1 VGADAQFGGF
11 CCLDFAGEAKTPPNN
26 RAVPYDLRV
35 KTNRLWGSQQTTIVA
50 LVCIALLS
58 GLASAFARR
67 SGLPGGLR
75 LGTGWFFHVAFGVF
89 VFVVL
94 YSLAA
99 LLTVTVRAGGPPT
112 KMSGLGFSWDWE
124 KAVEIA
130 NSGAE
135 SLEELNK
142 RLSGM
147 QEQVAAL
154 IGAERETQEALI
166 AIADAIPTAPSALR
180 ADALMRSQRLGR
192 LLERTE
198 GSDDRASEAIA
209 GFRANLAEIERL
221 HEEMTRA

>member
-1 VGADAQFGGF
+1 MRCPASDGGDRPHVGGHRHRLHAQAPALSSCPFEEF
-11 CCLDFAGEAKTPPNN
+11 WLPTLGEHAKRPNN
-26 RAVPYDLRV
+26 R
-35 KTNRLWGSQQTTIVA
+35 VA
-50 LVCIALLS
+50 H
-58 GLASAFARR
+58 R

-89 VFVVL
+89 IFVML
-94 YSLAA
+94 YALAA

-124 KAVEIA
+124 RAVAIA

-135 SLEELNK
+135 SLDQLNR
-142 RLSGM
+142 RLSGL
-147 QEQVAAL
+147 QDQVTAL
-154 IGAERETQEALI
+154 VVTERETQEALV
-166 AIADAIPTAPSALR
+166 AIADALPAAPSAVR

-198 GSDDRASEAIA
+198 GSNNRASEAIA
-209 GFRANLAEIERL
+209 GFRANLAQIERL